1 MKMPQEHLHLS
12 LAVPFKSE
20 KKWQKEQYRH
30 NFSKLVVIHSWKK
43 NQQLHNLLDIED
55 FFFKKVLV
63 LQIILY
69 VYYVSGSTP

>member
-43 NQQLHNLLDIED
+43 KLHNLLDIED
-55 FFFKKVLV
+55 FFLKMLV